1 MTFKVSLAPLAE
13 REIAEFASYAAG
25 YSDAFALDQFRRL
38 NHILAVVLAEA
49 PQMWSP
55 FFLTGRPYH
64 GYLFRVGRRTQ
75 FWIVYTFDEEKR
87 EVTVLRFW
95 NASREPESLEI

>member
-13 REIAEFASYAAG
+13 REIAEFAAYAAD

-38 NHILAVVLAEA
+38 NQILTVVLAEA

-55 FFLTGRPYH
+55 FFLTGKPYH
-64 GYLFRVGRRTQ
+64 AYLFSVGRRTQ
-75 FWIVYTFDEEKR
+75 FWIVYTFDEATR

-95 NASREPESLEI
+95 NASREPASFEV